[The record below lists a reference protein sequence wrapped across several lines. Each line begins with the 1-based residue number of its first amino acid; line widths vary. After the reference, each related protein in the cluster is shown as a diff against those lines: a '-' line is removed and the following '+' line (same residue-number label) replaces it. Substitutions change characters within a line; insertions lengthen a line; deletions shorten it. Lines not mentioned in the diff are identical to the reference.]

1 MAIRKRKKRRKT
13 VVYKTLHRKLKIVQ
27 IDSVRTAIHVSPI
40 YANITGT

>member
-27 IDSVRTAIHVSPI
+27 TASVRTAGGMFCQEFLLH
-40 YANITGT
+40 